1 MSKLN
6 VTPRTSQNCETF
18 GNSNKNSSGKGSQK
32 NVKNLVFY
40 NINIDSCSPGP
51 LTVQSVTFTKCE
63 GDLLTAQDTWCLWEV
78 FICMSS
84 KSESIISRLG
94 LSD

>member
-1 MSKLN
+1 MLPHGHRKIAKHLAIQIKTAQER
-6 VTPRTSQNCETF
+6 VPKKCEKSFT
-18 GNSNKNSSGKGSQK
+18 
-32 NVKNLVFY
+32 
-40 NINIDSCSPGP
+40 NIDIDSCSPGP